1 MGILIPGQR
10 HQLHHLTFAFD
21 QRRMRRQRIGKG
33 EAPALIKSYINCS
46 PSKVVDK
53 IHSKDSALAPSGPR
67 S

>member
-10 HQLHHLTFAFD
+10 HQLHHLTFVFD
-21 QRRMRRQRIGKG
+21 QRIMGRLRIEKG
-33 EAPALIKSYINCS
+33 GGLALIKSYINCS

-53 IHSKDSALAPSGPR
+53 IHSKDSALVPSGPR